1 MNAVVQSCDH
11 RLEQGS
17 SPPKKRTRDLNMTK
31 LNNEEAVIEALAEQL
46 SDEQLD
52 LVSAGIGNVIA
63 GSYHKGDGNGEAA
76 FYAGICMGLMG
87 F

>member
-11 RLEQGS
+11 RLEGEPSLQANTGE
-17 SPPKKRTRDLNMTK
+17 TNMNE
-31 LNNEEAVIEALAEQL
+31 LNNEQLAVIETAEEL

-63 GSYHKGDGNGEAA
+63 SSYHKGDGNGEAA
-76 FYAGICMGLMG
+76 FYAGVCMGLMG